1 MTLASTLTNNTKTQ
15 TTATPSKKREWS
27 SPQVRTAGNQSQH
40 RQYILLFLFLS
51 SWKMCEKPF
60 SWSKV
65 GIQEIPSVFACTFST
80 FSKHMP
86 QCTLIL
92 LCCSGSPIP
101 LPKHL
106 ASFAYT
112 HPFLSPFFLLLSFF
126 FDPHGAVWL
135 HCEPIRFS
143 HLLAL
148 FLPILLRY
156 IPTGRDY
163 SPFPSYE
170 GEESSAPW
178 GGRISPPHPLLRK
191 SAKFTRSMP
200 EAAPGFL
207 PRIFPL
213 SENTL
218 SWLFFGLL
226 ISLFWQIMN
235 NNFKNWKTK
244 IKARLSSITSL
255 LKTTFISLVYC
266 LKLCT

>member
-126 FDPHGAVWL
+126 FDPPWSCVTPLWANPVFSPLSSVSPHSIVLHPHWSWL
-135 HCEPIRFS
+135 QSIPKLWRGGIICSLGREDQSTPSSSEKISKIYQIHAWGCS
-143 HLLAL
+143 WLLAQDFPTFRKYSEL
-148 FLPILLRY
+148 AILW
-156 IPTGRDY
+156 
-163 SPFPSYE
+163 PSYL
-170 GEESSAPW
+170 S
-178 GGRISPPHPLLRK
+178 
-191 SAKFTRSMP
+191 
-200 EAAPGFL
+200 FL
-207 PRIFPL
+207 ANY
-213 SENTL
+213 E
-218 SWLFFGLL
+218 
-226 ISLFWQIMN
+226 
-235 NNFKNWKTK
+235 
-244 IKARLSSITSL
+244 
-255 LKTTFISLVYC
+255 
-266 LKLCT
+266 